1 MKDNIVM
8 EKIWQESDLLELRI
22 TCGSEYITANQ
33 TCYIQSSA
41 LETIHG
47 QIAEYVEN
55 PHQSR
60 SVEFGDKHG
69 NHTPAFSMDILE
81 ISASGHVK
89 IEVDMEIE
97 DNDTRKHRC
106 LFYVKSELGML
117 ERFGKRLKK
126 LIHGDIGS
134 QVILNEVG

>member
-22 TCGSEYITANQ
+22 ICGSEYITANQ

-41 LETIHG
+41 LETIRG

-89 IEVDMEIE
+89 
-97 DNDTRKHRC
+97 
-106 LFYVKSELGML
+106 SELGML